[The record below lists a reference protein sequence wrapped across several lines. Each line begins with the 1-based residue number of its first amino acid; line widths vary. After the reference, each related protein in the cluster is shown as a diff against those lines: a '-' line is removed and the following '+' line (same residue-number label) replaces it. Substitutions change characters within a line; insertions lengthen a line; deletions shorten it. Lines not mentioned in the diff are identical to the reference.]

1 MMCDDDD
8 DDDDDDDALIVSRK
22 KMLLLVE
29 DLEIKFCMPDFSK
42 NRAILLYSDVGTR
55 TRDFNSCH

>member
-1 MMCDDDD
+1 MMC
-8 DDDDDDDALIVSRK
+8 DDDDDALIVSRK
-22 KMLLLVE
+22 KMLLE

-55 TRDFNSCH
+55 TRDLNSCH

>member
-1 MMCDDDD
+1 MMC
-8 DDDDDDDALIVSRK
+8 DDDDDALIVSRK

-55 TRDFNSCH
+55 TRDLNSCH